1 MLSSSAFGPLTISTA
16 LLTTQNLLGLAVLW
30 LVYQVLKALYNV
42 SPFHPLAHIP
52 GPKLAAAT
60 YLPEFYYDVIQF
72 GRYTHQIRDMH
83 RKYGPIVRINPNEI
97 HCNDP
102 NFSDE
107 IYAVGGRK
115 RDKPQHQI
123 NGAVLGKSGFGTRD
137 HDLHRTRRIPLAKF
151 FSRAMISRLEGDM
164 HELVQKLCDKLLA
177 ESGNKEPV
185 DVTVAYSCFTSDT
198 ISDYCF
204 GESFGFLEQK
214 GWYPN
219 FRDPTAA
226 TLKIAFFLRFFPWCT
241 HLIVIGHWLINFLP
255 TDIALLI
262 QTMQIDMPIR
272 VIKTKTDM
280 DAGIQY
286 KRPTVFGSLLHSELE
301 QSEKEPQR
309 LADEAGAVIAAGTE
323 TASWALAIIT
333 FHLLSKPHLLEKL
346 QAELRQVVDS
356 NNPKNLP
363 PWSVLET
370 LPYMNGVIQE
380 GLRLSY
386 GVSGRTARVAT
397 QEDLVYHGTFDKNPV
412 EYVIPRGYAVGMSAT
427 ITHHDE
433 TVYPDSYEFIP
444 ERWLDGN
451 SKKRDAERASLSFSK
466 GSRSCPGKSLAMAE
480 MNLALAALAIRVLPH
495 ATLYETTVED
505 VLYDHDMFIPRT
517 RKESKGVRVKI
528 N

>member
-1 MLSSSAFGPLTISTA
+1 MSTT
-16 LLTTQNLLGLAVLW
+16 LITTQNLLGLAALW
-30 LVYQVLKALYNV
+30 LIYQLLKILYNV

-60 YLPEFYYDVIQF
+60 YLPEFYYDVILF
-72 GRYTHQIRDMH
+72 GRYTHQIKDMH

-102 NFSDE
+102 DFADD

-123 NGAVLGKSGFGTRD
+123 NGAVLGKSGFGTSD

-151 FSRAMISRLEGDM
+151 FSRAMITRLEGDM

-177 ESGNKEPV
+177 ESGKKEPV
-185 DVTVAYSCFTSDT
+185 DITVAYSCFTSDA
-198 ISDYCF
+198 ISGYCF
-204 GESFGFLEQK
+204 GESFGFLEQE

-226 TLKIAFFLRFFPWCT
+226 TLKVSFFLRFFPWMAS
-241 HLIVIGHWLINFLP
+241 LLVIGHWLINLLP
-255 TDIALLI
+255 ADIALLI
-262 QTMQIDMPIR
+262 QVMQIDMPMR
-272 VIKTKTDM
+272 VIKTKTDL
-280 DAGIQY
+280 DSGIQY
-286 KRPTVFGSLLHSELE
+286 KRPTVFGSLLHSELD
-301 QSEKEPQR
+301 QSEKEPER
-309 LADEAGAVIAAGTE
+309 LAAEAGAVMGAGTE
-323 TASWALAIIT
+323 TASWALAVIT
-333 FHLLSKPHLLEKL
+333 FHLLTKPHLLEKL
-346 QAELRQVVDS
+346 QSELRQVVDS
-356 NNPKNLP
+356 SNPRSLP

-370 LPYMNGVIQE
+370 LPYMNAVIQE

-397 QEDLVYHGTFDKNPV
+397 QEDLVYRGTFDKNPV
-412 EYVIPRGYAVGMSAT
+412 EYVIPRGYAVGMSAA
-427 ITHHDE
+427 IAHHDE
-433 TVYPDSYEFIP
+433 NVYPESYEFIP

-466 GSRSCPGKSLAMAE
+466 GSRSCPGKSLALAE

-495 ATLYETTVED
+495 ATLYETTYED
-505 VLYDHDMFIPRT
+505 VLYDHDMFIPRA
-517 RKESKGVRVKI
+517 KKGSKGVRVKI